1 MGLKISGY
9 TACGALYLMLQ
20 NRIYRGETVHK
31 DQNYPGQHAA
41 IIHQTLWDEVQK
53 TLASNRVERKNG
65 VRAREPS
72 LLAGLIHDGAGER
85 MTPTHANKKG
95 RRYRY
100 YVTHSLIKRGRPKA
114 SDSARR
120 VPAGDI
126 ERLVQERIVS
136 FLRNESELHDAFENI
151 VMQAHEVENLVAE
164 AAGLAERW
172 QSLHTT
178 ERRQWI
184 RKVVAR
190 VTVMPAAIEI
200 GIRAGQL
207 AEILQSDGNLGD
219 SEDTVLPDEP
229 ITVLTVAARLKR
241 TGIEK
246 KLVVGDGTKQSRTN
260 VEAGLH
266 NLIARAHRLQAVFLA
281 GDRPISE
288 MAKEFGVGRSYFT
301 RMLRLSFLAPDIT
314 RAILQGRQPVDL
326 TASKLLADTRAP
338 IDWQD
343 QRTRLRFT

>member
-1 MGLKISGY
+1 M
-9 TACGALYLMLQ
+9 A
-20 NRIYRGETVHK
+20 
-31 DQNYPGQHAA
+31 
-41 IIHQTLWDEVQK
+41 
-53 TLASNRVERKNG
+53 
-65 VRAREPS
+65 
-72 LLAGLIHDGAGER
+72 
-85 MTPTHANKKG
+85 
-95 RRYRY
+95 RRYGSPPRKTRDCAPDGINRRDN

-114 SDSARR
+114 SDYARR

-136 FLRNESELHDAFENI
+136 FLRNESELHGAMAKT
-151 VMQAHEVENLVAE
+151 VTQAHEVESLVAE

-172 QSLHTT
+172 QSLHAT
-178 ERRQWI
+178 EKRQWI

-190 VTVMPAAIEI
+190 VTVKPTTIEI
-200 GIRAGQL
+200 GIRSGQL
-207 AEILQSDGNLGD
+207 AEILQSDGPLGD
-219 SEDTVLPDEP
+219 GEAPVLPDEP
-229 ITVLTVAARLKR
+229 IMVLTVAARLKR

-246 KLVVGDGTKQSRTN
+246 KLLIGDGTKQSRTN

-266 NLIARAHRLQAVFLA
+266 KLIARANELQAVFLA
-281 GDRPISE
+281 GGRPISE

-314 RAILQGRQPVDL
+314 RAILQGRQPADL

-343 QRTRLRFT
+343 QRTRLRFC

>member
-1 MGLKISGY
+1 M
-9 TACGALYLMLQ
+9 
-20 NRIYRGETVHK
+20 
-31 DQNYPGQHAA
+31 
-41 IIHQTLWDEVQK
+41 
-53 TLASNRVERKNG
+53 ERKNG
-65 VRAREPS
+65 VRAGEPS

-100 YVTHSLIKRGRPKA
+100 YVTHSLIKRGRPRA
-114 SDSARR
+114 LDSARR

-136 FLRNESELHDAFENI
+136 FLLNDSELHDAFENI

-190 VTVMPAAIEI
+190 VTVIPTTIEI
-200 GIRAGQL
+200 GIRVGQL
-207 AEILQSDGNLGD
+207 AEILQSDGHLGD
-219 SEDTVLPDEP
+219 SEDPALPGEP
-229 ITVLTVAARLKR
+229 IMVLTVAARLKR

-246 KLVVGDGTKQSRTN
+246 KLVIGDGIKQSRAN

-266 NLIARAHRLQAVFLA
+266 TLVARAHRLQGGLL
-281 GDRPISE
+281 GRRPLHI
-288 MAKEFGVGRSYFT
+288 
-301 RMLRLSFLAPDIT
+301 
-314 RAILQGRQPVDL
+314 
-326 TASKLLADTRAP
+326 
-338 IDWQD
+338 
-343 QRTRLRFT
+343 